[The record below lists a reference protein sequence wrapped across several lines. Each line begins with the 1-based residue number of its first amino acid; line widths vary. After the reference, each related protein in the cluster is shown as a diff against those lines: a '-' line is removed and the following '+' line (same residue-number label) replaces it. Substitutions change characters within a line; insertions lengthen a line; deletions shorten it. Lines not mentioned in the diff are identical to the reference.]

1 MNITAEGSELIR
13 VKQIRTKGWK
23 MPPQTKFVGRPR
35 KWGSMFKLDNYNRVF
50 INSEGRRQATEEW
63 IFFCNTTELE
73 GPKLLL
79 DLYHLILIADSITI
93 QMKFHLDPKAMLD
106 VRYWIKKFQDNND
119 LNDLKGFNLACCCEL
134 DYQYCHADL
143 LLYLANK

>member
-1 MNITAEGSELIR
+1 MNITSEGSELVRI
-13 VKQIRTKGWK
+13 KQIRTKGYK
-23 MPPQTKFVGRPR
+23 LPENTKFVGRPG
-35 KWGSMFKLDNYNRVF
+35 KWGSMFKLDNYNRIY

-63 IFFCNTTELE
+63 IFFCNTTEIE

-79 DLYHLILIADSITI
+79 DLFHLVITGKEEII
-93 QMKFHLDPKAMLD
+93 QIKFHLDPKAMLD
-106 VRYWIKKFQDNND
+106 VKYWIKKSRENELED
-119 LNDLKGFNLACCCEL
+119 LRGYNLACCCDL